1 MNENEDDEISPLAMS
16 IMGSVAYG
24 GQLPLSVSYRDVDRL
39 SDYEAL
45 VIDRA
50 IRKQGLRLSNCPSHE
65 EFLIENE
72 DDAA

>member
-1 MNENEDDEISPLAMS
+1 MTDEDEDEISPLAMS

-24 GQLPLSVSYRDVDRL
+24 GQLPLSVSYRDVSRL

-50 IRKQGLRLSNCPSHE
+50 IRKQGLRLSNNPSHD
-65 EFLIENE
+65 EFIIEDE
-72 DDAA
+72 QD

>member
-1 MNENEDDEISPLAMS
+1 MTDDDEDEISPLAMS

-24 GQLPLSVSYRDVDRL
+24 GPLPLSVSYRDVSRL

-50 IRKQGLRLSNCPSHE
+50 IRKQGLRLSNYPSHD
-65 EFLIENE
+65 EFIIEDE
-72 DDAA
+72 RD